1 MGRVTGIG
9 GVFIR
14 AKDPDALRQWYA
26 THLGFD
32 FDPSGSVLVV
42 RHQENDAAIWN
53 TFAQDTDYFGA
64 ASQQVLVNYRV
75 DDLDALLAALEA
87 AGIAQVKP
95 GETSEFGQFAWIDD
109 PEGNRI
115 ELWQPPPGF

>member
-1 MGRVTGIG
+1 MARVTGIG

-26 THLGFD
+26 THLGLD
-32 FDPSGSVLVV
+32 FDPSGSVLMV

-53 TFAQDTDYFGA
+53 SFAQDTGYFGPGT
-64 ASQQVLVNYRV
+64 QQVMMNYRV
-75 DDLDALLAALEA
+75 DDLDALVVARGA
-87 AGIAQVKP
+87 AGIAQVKQ
-95 GETSEFGQFAWIDD
+95 GETSEFGQFAWIVD

-115 ELWQPPPGF
+115 ELWQPPAGL